1 MTHQSTILI
10 ADDSPQGQTLLK
22 KLLANEGYNLVV
34 ASDGIETLAKA
45 AQLTPD
51 LILLDVMMPNMNG
64 FEVCQRL
71 RANPLLAEVPVIMV
85 TALDDRDSRL
95 HGLEMGADDFI
106 TKPFDHVELVARVRT
121 ITRINRYRHLML
133 ERAKFQWVV
142 ENTDDGY
149 LVVNSDDDVLYA
161 NPQARQYLGLS
172 PDQDEM
178 VSEPFL
184 VLADKR
190 YQRKPET
197 GWQSWPQL
205 PADSP
210 PCYLMHPESASN
222 RAFWLQVDL
231 FPAEPNRSWIIRLRD
246 VTKQVNL
253 QRDMRGFH
261 EVVSHKLLTPIL
273 GMQVGLEMLA
283 RHAANLS
290 TEEVMELAAK
300 GLKNVE
306 RLESQIRDV
315 LQYLSVGALA
325 RAETGFEVGRLAQVA
340 TDISMALE
348 LKKVTVTGVE
358 ALREARLTLSAQAV
372 ELVLR
377 EVLENA
383 KKFHPHQSPAVEI
396 SIKQNNAKELC
407 LTISDDGLILSPEQL
422 TQAWNPYY
430 QGEKDFTGE
439 VSGMGLGLS
448 MVASLIWGSG
458 GTGRLYNREE
468 GPGVVVELILPL
480 AEKLPEI

>member
-1 MTHQSTILI
+1 
-10 ADDSPQGQTLLK
+10 
-22 KLLANEGYNLVV
+22 
-34 ASDGIETLAKA
+34 
-45 AQLTPD
+45 
-51 LILLDVMMPNMNG
+51 
-64 FEVCQRL
+64 
-71 RANPLLAEVPVIMV
+71 
-85 TALDDRDSRL
+85 
-95 HGLEMGADDFI
+95 
-106 TKPFDHVELVARVRT
+106 
-121 ITRINRYRHLML
+121 
-133 ERAKFQWVV
+133 
-142 ENTDDGY
+142 
-149 LVVNSDDDVLYA
+149 
-161 NPQARQYLGLS
+161 
-172 PDQDEM
+172 
-178 VSEPFL
+178 
-184 VLADKR
+184 
-190 YQRKPET
+190 
-197 GWQSWPQL
+197 
-205 PADSP
+205 
-210 PCYLMHPESASN
+210 MHPESTSN

-231 FPAEPNRSWIIRLRD
+231 FPAEPDRSWIIRLRD

-273 GMQVGLEMLA
+273 GMQVSLEMLA
-283 RHAANLS
+283 RHAADLS
-290 TEEVMELAAK
+290 TEEVIELASK

-315 LQYLSVGALA
+315 LQYLNVGALA

-340 TDISMALE
+340 TDISMTLE
-348 LKKVTVTGVE
+348 LKKVTVSGVE

-396 SIKQNNAKELC
+396 SIKQDNAKEVC

-422 TQAWNPYY
+422 TQAWKPYY

-448 MVASLIWGSG
+448 MVASLIWGAG

-468 GPGVVVELILPL
+468 GPGVVVELMLPL